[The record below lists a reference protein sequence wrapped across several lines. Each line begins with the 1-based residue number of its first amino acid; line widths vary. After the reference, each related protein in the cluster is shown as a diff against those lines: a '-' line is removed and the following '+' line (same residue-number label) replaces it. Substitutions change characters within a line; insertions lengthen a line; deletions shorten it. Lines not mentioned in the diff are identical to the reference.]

1 MMILFSL
8 LQLLVPLAIIGGIV
22 AAVVAWRRR
31 EGGLEPETEADRGI
45 GTVKRFY
52 FYLATFAYLMV
63 ASVGVVLAARY
74 VLDELFGPAE
84 LSRDTGQ
91 LALGVALAV
100 IWTPI
105 WAWHRLRVQRFA
117 EEEPTERRSILR
129 KLYVYVT
136 LGVTAA
142 LMAHASVELLRWVLG
157 AKSFSGYPVAALM
170 IWGGLWVFHW
180 MAESAEGQPTDETRT
195 VRRVYLYATSACSLT
210 MLAVG
215 LALAIYL
222 VLREAYEG
230 LFSVPVL
237 LQEEEPLWGDL
248 MNNSLSVAL
257 VGAGL
262 WAWHWLYTARFD
274 AESAL
279 RQFYSY
285 AFAILGGVITILVAT
300 GVIVYGAL
308 VWLIGVPEEAS
319 AAAHF
324 RFLAGALSPLIIG
337 IGLWLYHWQVVQ
349 REHAAAGQL
358 PAARRIYAYVMA
370 ALGLGAFGASIIVLV
385 PTVIAMGV
393 TSAREV
399 LVDNDW
405 WRNRIALVITLALVG
420 GPVWGYYWFSI
431 ERRVTASGPE
441 ERASLP
447 RRVLLYGVLGVGTLA
462 VLGSISY
469 LLFVFLDALL
479 ENALSLTLLRDA
491 KWSIGVLVAAA
502 LFVPYYALILRA
514 DRLAGGEPVSRPSL
528 PRKSVT
534 VLIGEGGDPLVHRL
548 ESALRGRVRVLHW
561 VDPDVGLPELSAD
574 ELQRLE
580 RCIAGAAGSGILL
593 VAGATGVQVYS
604 YRQV

>member
-1 MMILFSL
+1 MWILASFWP
-8 LQLLVPLAIIGGIV
+8 LLVLLVIIGGIV

-31 EGGLEPETEADRGI
+31 EGDLEPETEADRGI
-45 GTVKRFY
+45 GTVRRLY
-52 FYLATFAYLMV
+52 FYVGTFAYMMV
-63 ASVGVVLAARY
+63 ASVGVVLVARY
-74 VLDELFGPAE
+74 VLDELFGPPVLLRGE
-84 LSRDTGQ
+84 TQ
-91 LALGVALAV
+91 LALGVALAA

-142 LMAHASVELLRWVLG
+142 LVAHASVELLRWVLG
-157 AKSFSGYPVAALM
+157 AKSFSGYPVAALV

-195 VRRVYLYATSACSLT
+195 VRRVYLYATSTYSLT

-230 LFSVPVL
+230 LFSVPML

-248 MNNSLSVAL
+248 MKNSLSVAL

-262 WAWHWLYTARFD
+262 WAWHWLYAARRD

-285 AFAILGGVITILVAT
+285 AFAILGGVITTLVAT
-300 GVIVYGAL
+300 GVIAYGVL

-337 IGLWLYHWQVVQ
+337 MGLWLYHWQLVQ
-349 REHAAAGQL
+349 REHAAAEQL

-370 ALGLGAFGASIIVLV
+370 ALGLGALGASIIVLV

-420 GPVWGYYWFSI
+420 GPVWGYYWFSM

-447 RRVLLYGVLGVGTLA
+447 RRVLVYGVLGVGTLA
-462 VLGSISY
+462 ILGNISY
-469 LLFVFLDALL
+469 LLFVFLNALL
-479 ENALSLTLLRDA
+479 EGTLSLALLRDA
-491 KWSIGVLVAAA
+491 KWSIGVVAAAA
-502 LFVPYYALILRA
+502 LFVPYYWLILRA
-514 DRLAGGEPVSRPSL
+514 DRLALPEPVAQPSVE
-528 PRKSVT
+528 RKSVT
-534 VLIGEGGDPLVHRL
+534 VLIAEGGGPFVGQL
-548 ESALRGRVRVLHW
+548 ETALRGKVRVLHRA
-561 VDPDVGLPELSAD
+561 DPDVGLPELSAE
-574 ELQRLE
+574 ELQCLE
-580 RCIAGAAGSGILL
+580 RSIAEAAGSRVLL
-593 VAGATGVQVYS
+593 VADATGIQVYS
-604 YRQV
+604 YR

>member
-1 MMILFSL
+1 
-8 LQLLVPLAIIGGIV
+8 LLVLLVIIGGIV

-31 EGGLEPETEADRGI
+31 EGDLEPETEADRGI
-45 GTVKRFY
+45 GTVRRLY
-52 FYLATFAYLMV
+52 FYVGTFAYMMV
-63 ASVGVVLAARY
+63 ASVGVVLVARY
-74 VLDELFGPAE
+74 VLDELFGPPVLLRGE
-84 LSRDTGQ
+84 TQ
-91 LALGVALAV
+91 LALGVALAA

-142 LMAHASVELLRWVLG
+142 LVAHASVELLRWVLG
-157 AKSFSGYPVAALM
+157 AKSFSGYPVAALV

-195 VRRVYLYATSACSLT
+195 VRRVYLYATSTYSLT

-230 LFSVPVL
+230 LFSVPML

-248 MNNSLSVAL
+248 MKNSLSVAL

-262 WAWHWLYTARFD
+262 WAWHWLYAARRD

-285 AFAILGGVITILVAT
+285 AFAILGGVITTLVAT
-300 GVIVYGAL
+300 GVIAYGVL

-337 IGLWLYHWQVVQ
+337 MGLWLYHWQLVQ
-349 REHAAAGQL
+349 REHAAAEQL

-370 ALGLGAFGASIIVLV
+370 ALGLGALGASIIVLV

-420 GPVWGYYWFSI
+420 GPVWGYYWFSM

-447 RRVLLYGVLGVGTLA
+447 RRVLVYGVLGVGTLA
-462 VLGSISY
+462 ILGNISY
-469 LLFVFLDALL
+469 LLFVFLNALL
-479 ENALSLTLLRDA
+479 EGTLSLALLRDA
-491 KWSIGVLVAAA
+491 KWSIGVVAAAA
-502 LFVPYYALILRA
+502 LFVPYYWLILRA
-514 DRLAGGEPVSRPSL
+514 DRLALPEPVAQPSVE
-528 PRKSVT
+528 RKSVT
-534 VLIGEGGDPLVHRL
+534 VLIAEGGGPFVGQL
-548 ESALRGRVRVLHW
+548 ETALRGKVRVLHRA
-561 VDPDVGLPELSAD
+561 DPDVGLPELSAE
-574 ELQRLE
+574 ELQCLE
-580 RCIAGAAGSGILL
+580 RSIAEAAGSRVLL
-593 VAGATGVQVYS
+593 VADATGIQVYS
-604 YRQV
+604 YR

>member
-1 MMILFSL
+1 MEILAGL
-8 LQLLVPLAIIGGIV
+8 IQLLVPLAIIGGIV

-31 EGGLEPETEADRGI
+31 EGDLEPETEADRGI
-45 GTVKRFY
+45 GTVRRLY
-52 FYLATFAYLMV
+52 FYVGTFAYMMV
-63 ASVGVVLAARY
+63 ASTGAVLVTCFVLDELFAPSVPSRHASQLALGVVLAA
-74 VLDELFGPAE
+74 
-84 LSRDTGQ
+84 
-91 LALGVALAV
+91 
-100 IWTPI
+100 IWAPI

-142 LMAHASVELLRWVLG
+142 LVAHASVELLRWVLG
-157 AKSFSGYPVAALM
+157 AKSFSGYPVTALV

-195 VRRVYLYATSACSLT
+195 VRRVYLYATSTYSLT

-230 LFSVPVL
+230 LFSVPML

-285 AFAILGGVITILVAT
+285 AFAIFGGVITILVAT

-337 IGLWLYHWQVVQ
+337 MGLWLYHWQVVQ
-349 REHAAAGQL
+349 REHAAAEQL
-358 PAARRIYAYVMA
+358 PAARRIYAYIMA
-370 ALGLGAFGASIIVLV
+370 ALGLGALAVALIVLV
-385 PTVIAMGV
+385 PTVIGIGI

-420 GPVWGYYWFSI
+420 GPVWGYYWFSM
-431 ERRVTASGPE
+431 ERRVTASGPD

-462 VLGSISY
+462 ILGNISY
-469 LLFVFLDALL
+469 LLFIFLDALL
-479 ENALSLTLLRDA
+479 EGTLSLTLLREA
-491 KWSIGVLVAAA
+491 KWAIGNVVAAG
-502 LFVPYYALILRA
+502 LIVPYYALILRE
-514 DRLAGGEPVSRPSL
+514 DRRALPQAAAQGPG
-528 PRKSVT
+528 PRKPVT
-534 VLIGEGGDPLVHRL
+534 VLVAEGSEDLINQL
-548 ESALRGRVRVLHW
+548 EATFKRKARVLQRA
-561 VDPDVGLPELSAD
+561 DSGVGVPELSASD
-574 ELQRLE
+574 LEDLEQR
-580 RCIAGAAGSGILL
+580 ISQAAGSRVLL
-593 VAGATGVQVYS
+593 VVDATGIQVYS
-604 YRQV
+604 YR